1 MAHPLPEIKTL
12 YGNLLGQPFIGGD
25 DIRIVIDSNF
35 IGFFTES
42 VKDVPLTSEYAL
54 ADAIFNGC
62 CVSCFA
68 LGGSQC

>member
-12 YGNLLGQPFIGGD
+12 YGNLLGQPFIDGD

-42 VKDVPLTSEYAL
+42 VKDIPLTSEYAL

-62 CVSCFA
+62 CVSCFV